1 MSDAHIDT
9 NTDQIRA
16 SAPMPPRRIRAL
28 IVDDN
33 PKFRFELRGLL
44 ELERVAV
51 VGEAGNGWE
60 AVRLTEELEPDVV
73 LMDQNMP
80 SLSGI
85 DATRRIK
92 AANQDQRVIF
102 LAAEEAWREEAMRAG
117 AESYFVKG
125 EGYGSLISLIHNPE
139 VGPLLLEERNGLK
152 RRNRFASNWVRG
164 AWVVGIL
171 GLLAFTFTRSPDY
184 FPVVALAATLL
195 SLVMYL
201 LGGD

>member
-1 MSDAHIDT
+1 MTPD
-9 NTDQIRA
+9 
-16 SAPMPPRRIRAL
+16 SAIRAL

-44 ELERVAV
+44 ELERIAV

-60 AVRLTEELEPDVV
+60 AVRLTEELDPDVV

-92 AANQDQRVIF
+92 SADQARRVIF

-125 EGYGSLISLIHNPE
+125 EGYGNLISLIHNPE
-139 VGPLLLEERNGLK
+139 VGPILLEEANGRK
-152 RRNRFASNWVRG
+152 QRNRFASKWVRG
-164 AWVVGIL
+164 LWVVGVL
-171 GLLAFTFTRSPDY
+171 GLLAFTFTRTPDW
-184 FPVVALAATLL
+184 FPIVALAATLL
-195 SLVMYL
+195 SLILYL

>member
-1 MSDAHIDT
+1 MSGNSD
-9 NTDQIRA
+9 
-16 SAPMPPRRIRAL
+16 IRAL

-44 ELERVAV
+44 ELERIAV

-60 AVRLTEELEPDVV
+60 AVKLTAELDPDVV

-92 AANQDQRVIF
+92 VANQDQRVIF

-125 EGYGSLISLIHNPE
+125 ESYGTLISLIHNPE
-139 VGPLLLEERNGLK
+139 VGPLLLEQANGK
-152 RRNRFASNWVRG
+152 RRRNWFASAWMRG
-164 AWVVGIL
+164 AWVIAVL
-171 GLLAFTFTRSPDY
+171 GLLALTFTRAPDW

-195 SLVMYL
+195 SLVLYL

>member
-1 MSDAHIDT
+1 MSP
-9 NTDQIRA
+9 
-16 SAPMPPRRIRAL
+16 SGIRAL

-44 ELERVAV
+44 ELERIAV

-60 AVRLTEELEPDVV
+60 AVKLTEELDPDVV

-92 AANQDQRVIF
+92 AANQNRRVIF
-102 LAAEEAWREEAMRAG
+102 LAAEEAWREEALRAG

-125 EGYGSLISLIHNPE
+125 ESYGSLVSLIHNPE
-139 VGPLLLEERNGLK
+139 VGPLLLEEANGKK
-152 RRNRFASNWVRG
+152 RRNRFASNWIRG
-164 AWVVGIL
+164 VWVVGVL
-171 GLLAFTFTRSPDY
+171 GLLAFTFARSPDW
-184 FPVVALAATLL
+184 FPMVALAATLL

-201 LGGD
+201 MGGD